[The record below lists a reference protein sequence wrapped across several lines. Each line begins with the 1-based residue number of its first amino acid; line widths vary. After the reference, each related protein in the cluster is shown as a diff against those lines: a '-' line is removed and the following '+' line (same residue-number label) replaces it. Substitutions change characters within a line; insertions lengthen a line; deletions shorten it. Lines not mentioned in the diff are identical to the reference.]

1 MQTNHATLD
10 DDIGTRD
17 WEGPIPGVAPTRRVR
32 PAKLVRAR
40 ARVDRAMQRLA
51 AAVRA
56 RPLMVTGAAFGVG
69 VIAAS
74 ALRSGT
80 SRMLLLAVARKLT
93 L

>member
-1 MQTNHATLD
+1 MPTNHATLD

-17 WEGPIPGVAPTRRVR
+17 WEGPIPGVS
-32 PAKLVRAR
+32 PAYPMRASKLVRAR
-40 ARVDRAMQRLA
+40 ARLDSAMQRLTTA
-51 AAVRA
+51 FRA
-56 RPLMVTGAAFGVG
+56 RPLMVVGAAFGAG

-80 SRMLLLAVARKLT
+80 GRVLLLAMARKLT

>member
-10 DDIGTRD
+10 DDICTRD
-17 WEGPIPGVAPTRRVR
+17 WEGPIPGVTPTHRM
-32 PAKLVRAR
+32 PASKLVRAR
-40 ARVDRAMQRLA
+40 ARVDSAMQRLA
-51 AAVRA
+51 TAFRE
-56 RPLMVTGAAFGVG
+56 RPLMAIGAAFGAG

-80 SRMLLLAVARKLT
+80 GRVLLLAMARKLA